1 MTSDTSRSNVL
12 YLFQPEGAKEL
23 SVHVAESLEIKK
35 PSRQESFKNILK
47 MDFSPDRSQTID

>member
-35 PSRQESFKNILK
+35 PSR
-47 MDFSPDRSQTID
+47 